1 MRTLKISEAAALLE
15 VSPHTLR
22 GWERRFGY
30 PTPHRSA
37 GGHRLYTYG
46 EIVALRIA
54 LEQGLSISSAISR
67 AREALSTDTHTLVAA
82 LTAFDLDRA
91 DSAMELALGLRSV
104 ERAVEEVLLPAIAD
118 IGDRCGND
126 SAQWAFAARWADGW
140 LRRALR
146 LAPPAVSR
154 LAILVGDATCGA
166 LDPDALAIRA
176 FELFCARSGARV
188 MALPVSGVLRL
199 ADVVESLS
207 PDAAVI
213 AGGHSPDDAVA
224 LWVQRVRAVAGPVPM
239 ALYRRPV
246 RASAAT
252 TKRVGTAAD
261 APFGAHR
268 HLLAL
273 IERHRV
279 AGAAATQERVAL
291 TVLEDDHDRL
301 DALG

>member
-30 PTPHRSA
+30 PTPLRSA

-46 EIVALRIA
+46 EIVALRSA
-54 LEQGLSISSAISR
+54 LEHGLSISSAISR

-82 LTAFDLDRA
+82 LTALDLDRA
-91 DSAMELALGLRSV
+91 DSAIELALGLRSV
-104 ERAVEEVLLPAIAD
+104 ERAVEEVLLPAVAEV
-118 IGDRCGND
+118 GERCGID

-146 LAPPAVSR
+146 LAPPAASR
-154 LAILVGDATCGA
+154 LAILVGDATRGE

-188 MALPVSGVLRL
+188 MGLPVSGLLRL
-199 ADVVESLS
+199 AHVVESLS

-213 AGGHSPDDAVA
+213 AGGYASDDAVA
-224 LWVQRVRAVAGPVPM
+224 LWAHRVHTVAGPVPM
-239 ALYRRPV
+239 ALYRRPL

-252 TKRVGTAAD
+252 TRRVGTVAD

-268 HLLAL
+268 HLLTL
-273 IERHRV
+273 IERHRL
-279 AGAAATQERVAL
+279 AGAAGTADRVAL
-291 TVLEDDHDRL
+291 TVLEDDHERL
-301 DALG
+301 DELG